1 VLPGDQA
8 YAPDAEAAIVSL
20 VVHDLSMA
28 DESLSVTFGSLQ
40 DVKALHRMVMN
51 RKFDGPDDDFFGSP
65 QLAAAQNAIFEA
77 LVRAE
82 PQKASQWLSW
92 RNARRHELV
101 LDRVRQHLQ
110 DHRELITT
118 MEPAARRSYV
128 ESLLAPL
135 TADPELLAELANGQ
149 DSAG

>member
-1 VLPGDQA
+1 V
-8 YAPDAEAAIVSL
+8 IV

-28 DESLSVTFGSLQ
+28 DESVESVSVTFGSLQ

-51 RKFDGPDDDFFGSP
+51 RKFEGPDDVFFGSP
-65 QLAAAQNAIFEA
+65 QLAAAQNAMFEA

-92 RNARRHELV
+92 RNARGHELV

-110 DHRELITT
+110 DHRELVAT
-118 MEPAARRSYV
+118 MEPGARRSYV

-135 TADPELLAELANGQ
+135 TADLELLAELTNR
-149 DSAG
+149 

>member
-1 VLPGDQA
+1 M
-8 YAPDAEAAIVSL
+8 
-20 VVHDLSMA
+20 VHDVSMA
-28 DESLSVTFGSLQ
+28 DESVSVTFGSLQ

-51 RKFDGPDDDFFGSP
+51 RKLDGPDDVFFGSP

-92 RNARRHELV
+92 RDARGHGLV
-101 LDRVRQHLQ
+101 LDRVRQHLR
-110 DHRELITT
+110 DHRELVTT
-118 MEPAARRSYV
+118 MEPAALRSYV
-128 ESLLAPL
+128 DSLLAPL
-135 TADPELLAELANGQ
+135 TADPGLLAELANGQ

>member
-1 VLPGDQA
+1 
-8 YAPDAEAAIVSL
+8 
-20 VVHDLSMA
+20 MA

-51 RKFDGPDDDFFGSP
+51 RKFDGPDDVFFGSP

-92 RNARRHELV
+92 RDARGHELV

-110 DHRELITT
+110 NHRELITT
-118 MEPAARRSYV
+118 MELAARRNYV
-128 ESLLAPL
+128 ESLLVPL
-135 TADPELLAELANGQ
+135 TADPELLAELTDRQ

>member
-1 VLPGDQA
+1 M
-8 YAPDAEAAIVSL
+8 VSV

-28 DESLSVTFGSLQ
+28 DESVSVTFGSLQ

-51 RKFDGPDDDFFGSP
+51 RKFDGPDDVFFGSP

-92 RNARRHELV
+92 RDARGHRLV
-101 LDRVRQHLQ
+101 LDRVRRHLQ
-110 DHRELITT
+110 DHRELIAG
-118 MEPAARRSYV
+118 MGPAARRDYV

-135 TADPELLAELANGQ
+135 TADPELLAELTSGQ
-149 DSAG
+149 DGAG

>member
-1 VLPGDQA
+1 MG
-8 YAPDAEAAIVSL
+8 AEAAIVIA
-20 VVHDLSMA
+20 VVHDFSMA

-40 DVKALHRMVMN
+40 EVKALHRMVMN
-51 RKFDGPDDDFFGSP
+51 RKFDGPDDVFFGSP

-82 PQKASQWLSW
+82 PRKASQWLSW
-92 RNARRHELV
+92 RNARGHESV
-101 LDRVRQHLQ
+101 LDRVQQHLQ
-110 DHRELITT
+110 DHRELIAM
-118 MEPAARRSYV
+118 MEPAARRNYV

-135 TADPELLAELANGQ
+135 AADPELLGELTNPR

>member
-1 VLPGDQA
+1 V
-8 YAPDAEAAIVSL
+8 IV

-28 DESLSVTFGSLQ
+28 DESFSVTFGSLR

-51 RKFDGPDDDFFGSP
+51 QKFEGPDDVFFGSP

-82 PQKASQWLSW
+82 PEKASQWLSW
-92 RNARRHELV
+92 RNAREHRLV

-110 DHRELITT
+110 DHRELVAT

-135 TADPELLAELANGQ
+135 TADFELLTELTNG
-149 DSAG
+149 

>member
-1 VLPGDQA
+1 VLPGDHA
-8 YAPDAEAAIVSL
+8 YAIDAEAAIVIA
-20 VVHDLSMA
+20 VAHDLSMA

-40 DVKALHRMVMN
+40 EVKALHRMVMN
-51 RKFDGPDDDFFGSP
+51 RKFDGPDDVFFGSP

-82 PQKASQWLSW
+82 PRKAAQWLSW
-92 RNARRHELV
+92 RNARGHESV

-110 DHRELITT
+110 DHRELIAM

-135 TADPELLAELANGQ
+135 AADPELLAELTNAR